1 MDKGTNR
8 RTEDATKADNV
19 NKERETN
26 MLDQL
31 SDLDLV
37 MINLAKLLSDPP
49 PPSPGLSAS
58 STSRHGMAFA
68 KKKIH
73 TCLGQRRNFPE
84 FKKLWRMVDAAQ
96 SFHFLKSEALPS
108 FLKDMVMI

>member
-8 RTEDATKADNV
+8 RTEDATKAYNV

-49 PPSPGLSAS
+49 PPSPGSPAS
-58 STSRHGMAFA
+58 STAF
-68 KKKIH
+68 
-73 TCLGQRRNFPE
+73 LPRRRSTP
-84 FKKLWRMVDAAQ
+84 A
-96 SFHFLKSEALPS
+96 
-108 FLKDMVMI
+108 